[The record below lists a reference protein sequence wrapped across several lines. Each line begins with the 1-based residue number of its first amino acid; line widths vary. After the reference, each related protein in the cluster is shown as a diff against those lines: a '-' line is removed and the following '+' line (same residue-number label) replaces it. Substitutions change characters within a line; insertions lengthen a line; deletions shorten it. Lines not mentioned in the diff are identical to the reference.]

1 MTNHFRRGKIYLYIL
16 LLTYTTFRENVQ
28 LFKLDKLYALPKKSM
43 NELQQWCTLTV
54 LTTTFVAPLEAF
66 FVVSCRGS
74 LYFHFVFHCLG
85 SLLLLVLSGAMCH
98 VRATPPGRAK
108 SFQFDMAVAAWW
120 RIDDSIENR
129 HIFNSWIIINGLL
142 PSLDF
147 LAGAGSRQEERKTYP
162 QIMAT
167 VSTGVLEF
175 D

>member
-1 MTNHFRRGKIYLYIL
+1 MTNHFRRGKIYLYML
-16 LLTYTTFRENVQ
+16 LLTYTFRENVQ

-43 NELQQWCTLTV
+43 NELVELYTNCVDDNLCGS
-54 LTTTFVAPLEAF
+54 LGGLFRR
-66 FVVSCRGS
+66 VSCRGS

-129 HIFNSWIIINGLL
+129 HIFNS
-142 PSLDF
+142 
-147 LAGAGSRQEERKTYP
+147 
-162 QIMAT
+162 
-167 VSTGVLEF
+167 
-175 D
+175 